1 MTSLEW
7 IVTDSD
13 INQQEWQDER
23 NWVTWFGIYSSRRDT
38 RLWVPKRMP
47 ALGWTI
53 NFGHPRGPITFW
65 SILAVLTLALLF
77 AITAF

>member
-1 MTSLEW
+1 MAESE
-7 IVTDSD
+7 

-23 NWVTWFGIYSSRRDT
+23 NWVTWFGIYSSRRDS

-53 NFGHPRGPITFW
+53 NFGHPRGPLLFW
-65 SILAVLTLALLF
+65 CILGVLALLVLL
-77 AITAF
+77 AVYL